1 MFTIYKGAKKIGQT
15 ADTSFLVD
23 GLSPDTEY
31 TLGVSRT
38 VDGVESAV
46 TKVSSDTIEPLAR
59 SAVDVA
65 TYHVG
70 GGYYDIDGER
80 VRGKEAAQNL
90 LESKG
95 LGQ

>member
-46 TKVSSDTIEPLAR
+46 TKVSSDTIELLAR
-59 SAVDVA
+59 SAADVA